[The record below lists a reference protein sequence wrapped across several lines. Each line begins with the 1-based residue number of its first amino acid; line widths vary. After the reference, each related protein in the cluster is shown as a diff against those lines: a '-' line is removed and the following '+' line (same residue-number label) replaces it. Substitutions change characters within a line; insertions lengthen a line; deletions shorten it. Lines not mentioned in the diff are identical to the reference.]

1 MVYYKVKSFPRSR
14 IATNDI
20 CTLGVRKHHIAA
32 LLEIDVTEIRKKL
45 RGYKEESRNISFTA
59 WLLRV
64 ICVTVMEQRDVA
76 AFMAGKQKVMV
87 FENINVSLL
96 IEKDIEGEK
105 VPIPLMIENANERSA
120 AEIGDLI
127 NVAKNIKLSA
137 REIVLHKKTGKLAG
151 LYYLL
156 PGGLRRFFWKY
167 LLRHPRMAIGK
178 MGNVAITSVGML
190 GKVNGWFIPI
200 SVHPLCF
207 GIGGILKKAL
217 VIDDEIVIR
226 EVLNMTVLLD
236 HDVVDGGLMT
246 RFVKRLTENIEN
258 AIE

>member
-1 MVYYKVKSFPRSR
+1 MVDFKVKSFPGSR

-45 RGYKEESRNISFTA
+45 RGYGEESHNISFTA
-59 WLLRV
+59 WLLKV

-76 AFMAGKQKVMV
+76 AFMAGKKRVMV

-127 NVAKNIKLSA
+127 NVARNKKLSA
-137 REIVLHKKTGKLAG
+137 KEIVLHKKPGKLEG

-156 PGGLRRFFWKY
+156 PGALRRLFWKY
-167 LLRHPRMAIGK
+167 LLRHPRMAFGK
-178 MGNVAITSVGML
+178 MGNVAVTSVGML

-207 GIGGILKKAL
+207 GIGGILRKAL
-217 VIDDEIVIR
+217 VIDDKIEIR
-226 EVLNMTVLLD
+226 EVLNMIVLLD